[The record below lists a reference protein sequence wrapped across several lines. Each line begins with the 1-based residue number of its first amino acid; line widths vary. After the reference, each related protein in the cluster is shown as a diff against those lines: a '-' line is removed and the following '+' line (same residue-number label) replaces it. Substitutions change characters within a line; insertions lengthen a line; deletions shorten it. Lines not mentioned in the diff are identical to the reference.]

1 MGSTFISLL
10 VFLFAAQ
17 IALFQDC
24 LTDEGRME
32 FLQTVG
38 PECSGPLILLQ
49 NDEDILPSQLAAV
62 SLWYNLNANNNY
74 VSACVTRCVGRIL
87 YYVIFC
93 RFVPKIASVKPWN
106 SFRARKN
113 VVMMNKIKGSC
124 PFWRTYCAGSKTAS
138 ITHNQA
144 AIFKILMDLFL
155 SLMHVLPGGILVIMT
170 HAHTKTVL
178 SLWQRLKMHM
188 DVATML
194 SMEMSKLI

>member
-1 MGSTFISLL
+1 
-10 VFLFAAQ
+10 
-17 IALFQDC
+17 
-24 LTDEGRME
+24 ME
-32 FLQTVG
+32 FLQTVA
-38 PECSGPLILLQ
+38 PECSGPLLLLL

-113 VVMMNKIKGSC
+113 VVMMNKIKRTCS
-124 PFWRTYCAGSKTAS
+124 FWRTNCAGSKTAS

-144 AIFKILMDLFL
+144 AYFTILMDLM
-155 SLMHVLPGGILVIMT
+155 SLVHVLPGGILVIMT

-178 SLWQRLKMHM
+178 YLPTILHTVLYTIVS
-188 DVATML
+188 
-194 SMEMSKLI
+194 S